1 MYVQGTKNP
10 NYWSGP
16 FTTEEQCSLKRED
29 DLIRQEKKALISW
42 GEKRV
47 GAVPVFWCLTE
58 NTQSKQTILNLR
70 CYAL

>member
-10 NYWSGP
+10 NCWSGP

-47 GAVPVFWCLTE
+47 GAVPVF
-58 NTQSKQTILNLR
+58 
-70 CYAL
+70 